1 MPKPVITYGG
11 MAGRLVLIFVAWS
24 CNVWVFHEAEQI
36 FGVHSLEKKG
46 CRRQRVREVPP
57 CRQRVR
63 KVPPCQHLP
72 WKSKPWVVVCWH
84 LKWYQATQSKNWRQ
98 CFWTKRK
105 IAMKT
110 ANISISKYNSW
121 QTTLCYQMMIRHWS
135 LWDFMVNRMSWWF
148 IQEWLADRQATPTRS
163 CLWQWG
169 RGEVLGGVSVEL
181 VCEGR
186 GLWCSQV
193 GCYYR
198 SGGGTALVD
207 FIYDRAAALGRQ
219 FVATARPRV
228 PFFRMNL
235 SRFGDNF
242 FFNESVGLFGLKYWK
257 LIFLVYGAWFC
268 SIQI

>member
-84 LKWYQATQSKNWRQ
+84 LKWHQATQSKNWRQ

-110 ANISISKYNSW
+110 ANISISKLQLLADNTLLSDDDQTLESLGLHGESDVMVVYSRMVGWQAGYPNEELLVAVRAGGSSRRSQRWTGLWGPRAVVQPSW
-121 QTTLCYQMMIRHWS
+121 LLLQERWRHSSRRFLSTTERPLWGAS
-135 LWDFMVNRMSWWF
+135 LWP
-148 IQEWLADRQATPTRS
+148 Q
-163 CLWQWG
+163 
-169 RGEVLGGVSVEL
+169 LGL
-181 VCEGR
+181 
-186 GLWCSQV
+186 GL
-193 GCYYR
+193 
-198 SGGGTALVD
+198 
-207 FIYDRAAALGRQ
+207 
-219 FVATARPRV
+219 

-242 FFNESVGLFGLKYWK
+242 FSMKVLV
-257 LIFLVYGAWFC
+257 FLALSIENWFF
-268 SIQI
+268 